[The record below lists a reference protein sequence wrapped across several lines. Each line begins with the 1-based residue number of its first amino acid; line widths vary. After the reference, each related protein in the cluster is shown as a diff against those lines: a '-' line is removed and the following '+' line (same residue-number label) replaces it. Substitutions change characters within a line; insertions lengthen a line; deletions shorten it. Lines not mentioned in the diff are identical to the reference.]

1 MLKLAVIGKDVSKSD
16 SGRMHTFI
24 LRGLGE
30 DCTYEH
36 ISSTT
41 EAFDENA
48 KKLLSEYDAFNV
60 TIPYKLDII
69 PYLKRI
75 EGDAVAFGAV
85 NTVKGGVG
93 YNTDG
98 EGFALMLKNN
108 GIEPAGEKVLVLGA
122 GGAGRSV
129 VKKLLDAGAEVYL
142 YDLKRESAEE
152 VCKEF
157 HGCNLLEKV
166 LPAPYYMIVNVTG
179 VGMHKTEGLSPVG
192 EDIIG
197 CCRVAVDLIYWP
209 RKSEFLRI
217 AESIGKKIVNGEGML
232 FYQAYFADC
241 IYLGRRP
248 SAKEAGAL
256 FEKYMEE
263 RQ

>member
-24 LRGLGE
+24 LRGLGCDCSYELMSFSAE
-30 DCTYEH
+30 D
-36 ISSTT
+36 
-41 EAFDENA
+41 FDTNA
-48 KKLLSEYDAFNV
+48 KKLLAEYDAFNV

-69 PYLKRI
+69 PYLERT
-75 EGDAVAFGAV
+75 EGDAVTFGAV
-85 NTVKGGVG
+85 NTVKGGIG

-98 EGFALMLKNN
+98 AGFSLMLKNN
-108 GIEPAGEKVLVLGA
+108 GIDPAGRKVLVLGA

-142 YDLKRESAEE
+142 YDLKKENARE
-152 VCKEF
+152 VCREF
-157 HGCNLLEKV
+157 AGAKLLEKV
-166 LPAPYYMIVNVTG
+166 TPSPYYAIVNVTG

-192 EDIIG
+192 GDVLAE
-197 CCRVAVDLIYWP
+197 CEVAVDLIYYP

-217 AESIGKKIVNGEGML
+217 AESLGKKIVNGEGML
-232 FYQAYFADC
+232 FYQAYYADC
-241 IYLGRRP
+241 IYLGRAP
-248 SAKEAGAL
+248 SDAEAKTL
-256 FEKYMEE
+256 FEKYQEE